1 MIIHIIFKNAVN
13 KEAINYVMLLKKKL
27 GISVNPSIALFL
39 AVVIKMITAFILAFL
54 VYSLPNQLQYVVIV
68 IVIIFNLFLPSTIS
82 RRINQSQD
90 VNPIYEAIFLA
101 TKNKKISYKILEK
114 SDLILFWFDN
124 IEFPIILSLLLIFEY
139 HWIGIF
145 WTIILVCAMNSI
157 FVRTYKKTL
166 SLKDTEKL
174 NNQYFF
180 PKIFYFLVVGFIS
193 LVFIKVIQNI
203 MIHDLTNVSET
214 SFFLKNLVY
223 VARHSIDYFY
233 LHILDCIIF
242 IISFLNVILFISFLY
257 NKIYRVYLNKIRNN
271 IVNRDR
277 KRTLLKTRPKV
288 KTNTDYS

>member
-1 MIIHIIFKNAVN
+1 MLWYGLLLGNIMIIHIIFKNAVN

-39 AVVIKMITAFILAFL
+39 AVVINDHCLYISFS
-54 VYSLPNQLQYVVIV
+54 VDSLPNQLQYVVIV

-223 VARHSIDYFY
+223 VARHWIIL
-233 LHILDCIIF
+233 LH
-242 IISFLNVILFISFLY
+242 
-257 NKIYRVYLNKIRNN
+257 
-271 IVNRDR
+271 
-277 KRTLLKTRPKV
+277 
-288 KTNTDYS
+288 